1 MLKKLFFFLILLL
14 CSSFT
19 ANSQS
24 ARISAQKSVIL
35 NDTITPD
42 EAITLFIYYKNWGT
56 DPISIKEWIQIKKII
71 LERKG
76 KTQSLRD
83 QYVLCGAQN
92 SNF

>member
-1 MLKKLFFFLILLL
+1 MLKKNFFFLILLL
-14 CSSFT
+14 CISYA

-35 NDTITPD
+35 NDTIAPD
-42 EAITLFIYYKNWGT
+42 DAINMLYSYKKWGAE
-56 DPISIKEWIQIKKII
+56 PITIKELAQIKKII

-83 QYVLCGAQN
+83 Q
-92 SNF
+92 